1 MSKIIWATAFF
12 CMILT
17 GGWAFSGEKK
27 VSTRPEPPKSQ
38 GNVIVV
44 SGKIFCYLK
53 RQVIIPYHCI
63 IRSLHT
69 RSGQQVKKDEVL
81 ARYRLDP
88 EAALNLRRSLSSFH
102 IKNLELNLAE
112 VEKNLADL
120 KDKQGK
126 LDNLASEIRLAEVE
140 RHLSD
145 LKDKQGKLGN
155 LASEIRLAEVE
166 EQLADLEDKK
176 KELKSLAENNLA
188 PAKSLS
194 KVNRK
199 IQLLSKK
206 RALIQESL
214 PLEQERLNRQV
225 QLMSKKRALIQESLP
240 LEQERLNRQVQLLS
254 KTRALIQESLPLKQ
268 ELRNREAR
276 ILDKKRKLIQER
288 LPLER
293 SLARQERACI
303 KKRLGNPVL
312 PGNIPEKGI
321 LSAPISGHIIWVNPN
336 LREGAEMKSGVAFWI
351 GKMDPMVIRARVHE
365 IEVVRLKL
373 GDMADFS
380 TNSIPGRKFEAKVS
394 RISWSTINPQL
405 HLPSYYEVEFEVANS
420 DFVLR
425 EGLRGLVTFRKNR

>member
-140 RHLSD
+140 
-145 LKDKQGKLGN
+145 
-155 LASEIRLAEVE
+155 

-240 LEQERLNRQVQLLS
+240 LEQERLNRQVQLLR